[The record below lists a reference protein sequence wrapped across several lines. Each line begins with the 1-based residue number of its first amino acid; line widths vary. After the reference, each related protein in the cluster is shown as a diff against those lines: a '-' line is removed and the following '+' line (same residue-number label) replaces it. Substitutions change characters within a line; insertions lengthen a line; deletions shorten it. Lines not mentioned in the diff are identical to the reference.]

1 MVRLPLWSG
10 SHKPSYLYIYR
21 KTKLIIMNKNN
32 CYCVIMAGGA
42 GTRFWP
48 ISRATKPKQ
57 FLDVAD
63 TGKTFIRHTYERFL
77 DIIPQENIIIATAEK
92 YMDLVKAEIPELAED
107 NLLLEPYTRNT
118 APCLAY
124 ATYTLL
130 KRNPKASFIVS
141 PADYIIEN
149 RKVFAETVNAA
160 FEYVEEND
168 VLMTLGIVPTR
179 PDTNY
184 GYAQVC
190 GGRTALN
197 SSKPIKVKTFT
208 EKPDR
213 ELAKVFLATGEFL
226 WNAGMFIWRAETI
239 RTEMETH
246 MPQVTGMFKGWENAI
261 GTSQEHDFI
270 GRAYADCMHLS
281 ISYGVME
288 KTDRAWIYPV
298 QFDWQDVGTWESLYN
313 YMPDKDNNGNTASA
327 EKTLLENTSDT
338 LIISP
343 EKKKLIAVKGL
354 ENYTVID
361 TDDVLLICPKDDKK
375 FKDFISAIAMPEFE
389 KYR

>member
-1 MVRLPLWSG
+1 
-10 SHKPSYLYIYR
+10 
-21 KTKLIIMNKNN
+21 MNKNN

-48 ISRATKPKQ
+48 VSRTAKPKQ

-63 TGKTFIRHTYERFL
+63 TGKSFIRHTYERFL
-77 DIIPQENIIIATAEK
+77 DIVPQENIIIATAEK
-92 YMDLVKAEIPELAED
+92 YQDLVRAEIPELEER
-107 NLLLEPYTRNT
+107 NLLLEPYSRNT

-130 KRNPKASFIVS
+130 KRNPQASFIVS

-149 RKVFAETVNAA
+149 QKVFVETVKEA
-160 FEYVEEND
+160 FDYVETND
-168 VLMTLGIVPTR
+168 VLMTFGIVPTR

-184 GYAQVC
+184 GYVQVC
-190 GGRTALN
+190 GGREALK
-197 SSKPIKVKTFT
+197 SPAPIKVKTFT
-208 EKPDR
+208 EKPDK
-213 ELAKVFLATGEFL
+213 ELAKVFLASGEFL
-226 WNAGMFIWRAETI
+226 WNAGMFIWKAQTI
-239 RTEMETH
+239 KEEMEKH
-246 MPQVTGMFKGWENAI
+246 MPMVTNMFKGWERVLD
-261 GTSQEHDFI
+261 TDLKTEFI
-270 GRAYADCMHLS
+270 NKAYADCMNLA

-313 YMPDKDNNGNTASA
+313 YMPEIDNNGNKASA
-327 EKTLLENTSDT
+327 EKTLFENTKDV
-338 LIISP
+338 LVISP
-343 EKKKLIAVKGL
+343 EKRKLVAIKGL
-354 ENYTVID
+354 ENYTIID

-375 FKDFISAIAMPEFE
+375 FKDFISEIAMPEFE